1 MLQKLEV
8 VDLGV
13 IWQKTQ
19 LPFICIFKNRLSNRD
34 PIREQEERKYSVK
47 NVQKFYVTLNIFLQ
61 LLYHPFQYQRIWTPG
76 ALRNGEKHPFN
87 LLVGLRV
94 VGGGIF

>member
-61 LLYHPFQYQRIWTPG
+61 LLYHPFQLSTHLNSRRFEERGETP
-76 ALRNGEKHPFN
+76 
-87 LLVGLRV
+87 V
-94 VGGGIF
+94 